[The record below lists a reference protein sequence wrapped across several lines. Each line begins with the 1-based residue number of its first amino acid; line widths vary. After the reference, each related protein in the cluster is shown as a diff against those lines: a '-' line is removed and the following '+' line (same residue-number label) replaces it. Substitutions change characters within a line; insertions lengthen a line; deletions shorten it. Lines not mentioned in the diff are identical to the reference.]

1 MPVYLD
7 LVILL
12 NFFVDF
18 FLLLGTNRL
27 AGYPACI
34 GRAAAAAA
42 LGGIYGGVCLIPG
55 FGFLGNTFWRTVSLG
70 LMGILAFG
78 VDRGTLRRCVLFVL
92 LSMALGGIALG
103 LGSGNWIS
111 LLLAA
116 GAVTAMCILG
126 FGGKAGAR
134 RYLPVVLEH
143 GGRRVALTA
152 LHDTG
157 NNLRDPL
164 TGESVLVVGR
174 KTAWALCELTAKDL
188 QDPVAIVA
196 LRPGFRLIPYQAV
209 GKANGM
215 LLCLRVERGIVNG
228 RKQRLLVA
236 FAAEGLGD
244 DGVFDGL
251 IGGNV

>member
-12 NFFVDF
+12 NFLVDL

-27 AGYPACI
+27 AGYPACP

-42 LGGIYGGVCLIPG
+42 LGGIYGGACLIPG
-55 FGFLGNTFWRTVSLG
+55 FGFLGNTLWRTVSLG

-78 VDRGTLRRCVLFVL
+78 MDRGTLRRCALFVL

-116 GAVTAMCILG
+116 AAIMAMCMVG
-126 FGGKAGAR
+126 FGGQAGGK

-143 GGRRVALTA
+143 GGRRVELTA

-157 NNLRDPL
+157 NTLRDPL
-164 TGESVLVVGR
+164 TGESVLVVGSR
-174 KTAWALCELTAKDL
+174 IAWALCGLTAGDL
-188 QDPVAIVA
+188 RDPVRVMAR
-196 LRPGFRLIPYQAV
+196 RPGFRLIPYRAV

-215 LLCLRVERGIVNG
+215 LLCLRVERGAVNG
-228 RKQRLLVA
+228 RDQRLLVA

-244 DGVFDGL
+244 NGEFDGL